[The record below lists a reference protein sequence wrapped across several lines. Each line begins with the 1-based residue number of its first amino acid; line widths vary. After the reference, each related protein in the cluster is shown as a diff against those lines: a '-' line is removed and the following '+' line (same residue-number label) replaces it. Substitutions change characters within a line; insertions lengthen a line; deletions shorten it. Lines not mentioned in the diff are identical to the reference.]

1 MEKYSTARLEEELGL
16 YGYLYNA
23 TQMCDRTSPMFDSP
37 SAGWTNGQIFTLD
50 LVVQTFFDVFC
61 FVMNV
66 VIFLDCPISL
76 PSNVPV
82 IKGDI
87 TCNLGTTC
95 SDVVCCLYA
104 QPLLRHVTIY
114 LKMEFCRDRII
125 LGIDRYTREIQ
136 PSTYKNW
143 GKVLLYKLCML
154 CLINKVVYI

>member
-1 MEKYSTARLEEELGL
+1 MV
-16 YGYLYNA
+16 
-23 TQMCDRTSPMFDSP
+23 
-37 SAGWTNGQIFTLD
+37 IFTTPRRCVTGPPQCFTLPLLD
-50 LVVQTFFDVFC
+50 GRMVRFLLLVVQTFFDVFC

-82 IKGDI
+82 IRGDI

>member
-1 MEKYSTARLEEELGL
+1 MDY
-16 YGYLYNA
+16 
-23 TQMCDRTSPMFDSP
+23 MV
-37 SAGWTNGQIFTLD
+37 IFTTPRRRVTGPLQCLTLPLLD
-50 LVVQTFFDVFC
+50 GQMVRFLPWTLLYKLFLMFSV

-82 IKGDI
+82 IRGDI

-104 QPLLRHVTIY
+104 KPLLRHVTIY

-143 GKVLLYKLCML
+143 GKVLQYKLYML
-154 CLINKVVYI
+154 CLINIIK

>member
-1 MEKYSTARLEEELGL
+1 MDY
-16 YGYLYNA
+16 
-23 TQMCDRTSPMFDSP
+23 MV
-37 SAGWTNGQIFTLD
+37 IFTTPRRRVTGPLQCLTLPLLD
-50 LVVQTFFDVFC
+50 GRMVRFLPWTLLYKLFLMFSV

-82 IKGDI
+82 IRGDI

-143 GKVLLYKLCML
+143 GKVLQYKLYML
-154 CLINKVVYI
+154 CLINIIK